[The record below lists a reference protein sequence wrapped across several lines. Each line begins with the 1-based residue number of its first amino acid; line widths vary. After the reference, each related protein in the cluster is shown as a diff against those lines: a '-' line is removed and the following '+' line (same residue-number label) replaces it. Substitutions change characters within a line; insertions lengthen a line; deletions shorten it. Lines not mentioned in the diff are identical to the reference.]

1 MHDSYKVFFGLFLK
15 EKSRDKIKKILREN
29 SIFLELDRNLHLTVL
44 LDTETYIDRD
54 IDKKYFDEFRNFSII
69 TKNIEILEYNY
80 NRYLV
85 LTVIDNKIIELRKYL
100 EELGYRNYYTTE
112 NPIYHVTI
120 KSLLDK
126 DFNLDRR
133 FDCLRNLELEIEELR
148 QESTTS
154 YGISS

>member
-15 EKSRDKIKKILREN
+15 EKSRDKIKKILIEN
-29 SIFLELDRNLHLTVL
+29 NIFLEIDKNLHLTVL
-44 LDTETYIDRD
+44 LDTSTYITKD

-69 TKNIEILEYNY
+69 TKDIEILEYNQ

-100 EELGYRNYYTTE
+100 EELGYRNYYKTE

-126 DFNLDRR
+126 DFNLDIR
-133 FDCLRNLELEIEELR
+133 FDCLRNLKLEVEELR
-148 QESTTS
+148 QERTTS
-154 YGISS
+154 YSISS

>member
-1 MHDSYKVFFGLFLK
+1 MYKVFFGLFLK
-15 EKSRDKIKKILREN
+15 DRSRDKIEKILKEN

-54 IDKKYFDEFRNFSII
+54 IDKKYSDEFRNSSIM
-69 TKNIEILEYNY
+69 TENIEILEYNY

-85 LTVIDNKIIELRKYL
+85 LTVKDNRIIELRKYL
-100 EELGYRNYYTTE
+100 EELGYRNYYKTE

-120 KSLLDK
+120 KSLLDR
-126 DFNLDRR
+126 DFNIDKK

-148 QESTTS
+148 QERTIS
-154 YGISS
+154 YSISS

>member
-1 MHDSYKVFFGLFLK
+1 MYKVFFGLSLK

-29 SIFLELDRNLHLTVL
+29 NILLELDKNLHLTVL

-54 IDKKYFDEFRNFSII
+54 IDKKYSDEFRNSYVI
-69 TKNIEILEYNY
+69 TENIEILEYSY

-85 LTVIDNKIIELRKYL
+85 LTVKDNRIIELRKYL
-100 EELGYRNYYTTE
+100 EELGYRNYYKTE

-126 DFNLDRR
+126 DFNLDKK

-148 QESTTS
+148 QERTIS
-154 YGISS
+154 YSISS

>member
-1 MHDSYKVFFGLFLK
+1 MYKVFFGLFLK
-15 EKSRDKIKKILREN
+15 EKSRDKIEKILREN
-29 SIFLELDRNLHLTVL
+29 NIFLELDKNLHLTIL
-44 LDTETYIDRD
+44 LDTSSYITKD

-69 TKNIEILEYNY
+69 AKDIEILEYNQ

-120 KSLLDK
+120 KSLLGK
-126 DFNLDRR
+126 DLNLDRR
-133 FDCLRNLELEIEELR
+133 FDCLRNLELEVEELR
-148 QESTTS
+148 QERTTS
-154 YGISS
+154 YSISS